1 LATESVSILVAG
13 GTTESR
19 QVTEALLFHG
29 YHVIYSKAT
38 ETVFPM
44 IPHPQL
50 EVRFG
55 RLDATGWGALAKARN
70 VKALIDA
77 SHPHAIE
84 LRATLRQV
92 GVASKLPIFRLK
104 RAYVD
109 LALGTQVVGNHLD
122 AAVEAVKFGQTCLL
136 TIGTRSLAKYVEA
149 FSSVKL
155 PFFARVLDNVESR
168 TVVDTLRLA
177 PNQVIW
183 GRGPFSVEQNLR
195 HLRQCA
201 ASVLVTKDSGAEGG
215 ISEKLEAAKRCNCY
229 VIVVAR
235 PKEDLDA
242 VDSVKSLLIR
252 LKLLGL

>member
-1 LATESVSILVAG
+1 MG
-13 GTTESR
+13 R
-19 QVTEALLFHG
+19 
-29 YHVIYSKAT
+29 
-38 ETVFPM
+38 
-44 IPHPQL
+44 HPQL

-55 RLDATGWGALAKARN
+55 RLDAIGWGALAKARN
-70 VKALIDA
+70 AKAFIDA

-92 GVASKLPIFRLK
+92 GVALKLPVFRLK
-104 RAYVD
+104 RAYVE
-109 LALGTQVVGNHLD
+109 LAPGTHVVGNHWD
-122 AAVEAVKFGQTCLL
+122 AAVKAVKFGQPCLL

-149 FSSVKL
+149 FSSTNL

-177 PNQVIW
+177 PSQVIW

-195 HLRQCA
+195 HLRQCDA
-201 ASVLVTKDSGAEGG
+201 TVLVTKDSGAEGG
-215 ISEKLEAAKRCNCY
+215 IFEKLEAAKRCNCY

-242 VDSVKSLLIR
+242 VDSVESLLIR
-252 LKLLGL
+252 LRLLGL